1 MELKKTVCYED
12 FGAIGDGKT
21 DDFDA
26 MARAHAYANEHKLDV
41 VIPGSKTYYIGKTE
55 KDNPKD
61 PIMIKTN
68 VDFGNA
74 TIIIDDSEIEC
85 DMPKGCTFRIDRD
98 TETVLYTPEN
108 DTPNGAIARIN
119 AEGGFKADIKSF
131 DLGLGY
137 SAMLMVINENHKN
150 YIRYGVNAG
159 SGSAQ
164 KELVNIDADGV
175 IDPSTAFLLD
185 YDEVTHI
192 YVLREDEPIT
202 IKGGRF
208 VHIANRSLE
217 KYSYYNRG
225 FYVTRARVTVTGMT
239 YEIVGEGEHGNP
251 YSGFLTFHECSNI
264 LVENCTLQ
272 AHKTYY
278 FSKPGGVEVGMGTYA
293 LSMGSSNNLTFINC
307 IQSNFFEDDGV
318 TTNKSVWG
326 IQGSN
331 LCKNITYQD
340 SLLSRFDAH
349 LGCRNANIVNS
360 HVQHFRIIGGG
371 TIRVENSHV
380 YGGLLIGL
388 REDYGST
395 WKGDIVMKD
404 VTLHNGDRNATL
416 LYARW
421 ANHNFGYPTYMPE
434 NIIVDNLSI
443 TDGDT
448 VYLVSPPFVEQSK
461 NILKDEIDGVP
472 NQNKMVAPKKIII
485 KNNKAKLKYILPDSD
500 FFKNTEI
507 IIED

>member
-12 FGAIGDGKT
+12 FGAVGDGKT

-26 MARAHAYANEHKLDV
+26 LVKAHAYANEHKLDV
-41 VIPGSKTYYIGKTE
+41 VIPTSKTYYIGKTE

-61 PIMIKTN
+61 PIMIKTS

-85 DMPKGCTFRIDRD
+85 DMPKGCLFRIDRD
-98 TETVLYTPEN
+98 TEPVYYTEEN

-119 AEGGFKADIKSF
+119 AEGGFKSDIKTL

-137 SAMLMVINENHKN
+137 SAMLMVMNENHKN

-159 SGSAQ
+159 NGSEQ
-164 KELVNIDADGV
+164 KELVNIDESGV
-175 IDPSTAFLLD
+175 IDPDTAFLHD
-185 YDEVTHI
+185 YGAVTKI
-192 YVLREDEPIT
+192 YAIKEDDPIT
-202 IKGGRF
+202 IKGGKF
-208 VHIANRSLE
+208 VHIANRTPE

-239 YEIVGEGEHGNP
+239 YEIEGEGEHGNP

-272 AHKTYY
+272 AHKTY
-278 FSKPGGVEVGMGTYA
+278 FFTNKSGAEVGMGTYA
-293 LSMGSSNNLTFINC
+293 LSMGSSNNLTFKNC
-307 IQSNFFEDDGV
+307 VQSNFFEDDGV
-318 TTNKSVWG
+318 TPKNSVWG
-326 IQGSN
+326 IMGSN

-349 LGCRNANIVNS
+349 LGCRNAKIVNS

-371 TIRVENSHV
+371 VINVENSHV

-395 WKGDIVMKD
+395 WRGDIVIKN
-404 VTLHNGDRNATL
+404 VTLHNGERKATL

-421 ANHNFGYPTYMPE
+421 ANHDFGYQTYMPE
-434 NIIVDNLSI
+434 NITVDNLSI
-443 TDGDT
+443 TGGDT
-448 VYLVSPPFVEQSK
+448 VTLISPPFVEQTK

-472 NQNKMVAPKKIII
+472 NKNRMVAPKKIII
-485 KNNKAKLKYILPDSD
+485 KNNKAKLKYILPESD
-500 FFKNTEI
+500 FFKDTEI
-507 IIED
+507 IFED